1 MNLVPLENTHMFK
14 KLLTSYP
21 ESFLK
26 KFYEKMCKVFEP
38 ILEGGSDF
46 ENLVKEIPRA
56 WVTLKDDV
64 EG

>member
-1 MNLVPLENTHMFK
+1 MFK
-14 KLLTSYP
+14 KLLASYS